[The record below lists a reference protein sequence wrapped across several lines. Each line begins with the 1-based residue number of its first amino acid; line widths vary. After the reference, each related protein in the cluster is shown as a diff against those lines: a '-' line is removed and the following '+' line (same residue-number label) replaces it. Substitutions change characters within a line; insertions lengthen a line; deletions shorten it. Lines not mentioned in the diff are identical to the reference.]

1 MEDRLLAKQVEV
13 VCDGMCDALV
23 LLFFERQREHR
34 SAEWEA
40 RQLRKVE
47 GGLKALSQRVGPPG
61 SKEFVVGGKF
71 GLADVAAGCVLGY
84 MDVRFKERDWKG
96 EFEGL
101 RVYAQGLE
109 RRGTFRETV
118 PVPQVIKDKVV

>member
-47 GGLKALSQRVGPPG
+47 GGFESAESA
-61 SKEFVVGGKF
+61 GG
-71 GLADVAAGCVLGY
+71 AAG
-84 MDVRFKERDWKG
+84 E
-96 EFEGL
+96 
-101 RVYAQGLE
+101 
-109 RRGTFRETV
+109 
-118 PVPQVIKDKVV
+118 